1 MEWAVRTWD
10 LFADV
15 YGEERSLI
23 DCLGLQHEA
32 ERGVIM
38 PVPTIEIPEGTTYL
52 EQVEH
57 AAMSQ
62 LVATIQRGDLQG
74 AKALVA
80 LMQALSIV

>member
-1 MEWAVRTWD
+1 
-10 LFADV
+10 
-15 YGEERSLI
+15 
-23 DCLGLQHEA
+23 
-32 ERGVIM
+32 M